1 MNQPVPQTADIAV
14 VGAGPIGLTVAALLA
29 DQGVSVLVVEAADT
43 TSDEPR
49 AISLVDESLRTLQ
62 SLGLVDEVAPDLVWN
77 TGASYLGAKGQPLV
91 VVRPALAR
99 FGYPQKSFFDQ
110 PGLTR
115 ALLKG
120 IGARD
125 LVTVVFGTRVES
137 LSQNPHGVT
146 VTVRDAD
153 GEVSTIKAHYLVGCD
168 GGRSTVRAA
177 SGITMTG
184 SSQEEPWIVLDLQN
198 DPHDERMAIFHCDPD
213 RPGVIV
219 PGTQGRC
226 RYEFMLLPGE
236 DRQAVLEHDFIARLV
251 APYRGALD
259 PADVRRKVVYVSHQ
273 LVAERWREGRVL
285 LAGDA
290 AHLMPPFAGQGLN
303 TGMRDARNLAWKLAA
318 VVKGTAAEALLDTY
332 DLERRPHATA
342 MVQLSHRMGKLIMTA
357 DRRRAWLRDTAFSLA
372 RFAPSVKQY
381 FATMKFVKKVRLT
394 EGCVADI
401 GDSAGLRGDFLPQ
414 PSVIDA
420 HGRVSR
426 LDDNLGRGWAVIA
439 TGRHHG
445 DPFAAIDTSSL
456 AHLAPRLVQL
466 LAADRVPRPADHPQL
481 ADMDALVP
489 QGGAPRFLLV
499 RPDRIVAADFAPGEE
514 DLVAQALAPLL
525 PTHR

>member
-1 MNQPVPQTADIAV
+1 MNQPEPQAVDVLV
-14 VGAGPIGLTVAALLA
+14 VGAGPIGLTVATLLA
-29 DQGVSVLVVEAADT
+29 DQNISVMVVEAGPT

-62 SLGLVDEVAPDLVWN
+62 SLGLVEDVAPDLVWN
-77 TGASYLGAKGQPLV
+77 TGARYLGAKGQPLV
-91 VVRPALAR
+91 VVRPAVAR

-115 ALLKG
+115 ALVKG
-120 IGARD
+120 AEIRD
-125 LVTVVFGTRVES
+125 RVTVVYDTRVETV
-137 LSQNPHGVT
+137 SQTSEGVT
-146 VTVRDAD
+146 VNARDAE
-153 GEVSTIKAHYLVGCD
+153 GRSVVIEAQYLVGCD
-168 GGRSTVRAA
+168 GGRSTVRTA
-177 SGITMTG
+177 SGIAMTG

-236 DRQAVLEHDFIARLV
+236 DRQAVLEHEFIASLV
-251 APYRGALD
+251 APYRGVLD

-273 LVAERWREGRVL
+273 LVAERWRDRRVL

-318 VVKGTAAEALLDTY
+318 VVKGTATEALLDTY
-332 DLERRPHATA
+332 DLERRPHAAA

-381 FATMKFVKKVRLT
+381 FATMKFVKKVRIT
-394 EGCVADI
+394 EGCVVDI
-401 GDSAGLRGDFLPQ
+401 GDSSGLRGDFLPQ

-426 LDDNLGRGWAVIA
+426 LDDNLGRGWALIA
-439 TGRHHG
+439 TGRHRG
-445 DPFAAIDTSSL
+445 DPFGTIDASAL
-456 AHLAPRLVQL
+456 AHLNPRHVQV

-481 ADMDALVP
+481 ADLDALVP
-489 QGGAPRFLLV
+489 QAEAPRLLLV

-514 DLVAQALAPLL
+514 HLVAQALAPLL

>member
-1 MNQPVPQTADIAV
+1 MSQPVPQSVDVVV

-29 DQGVSVLVVEAADT
+29 DQDVSVMVVEAGRT

-99 FGYPQKSFFDQ
+99 LGYPQKSFFDQ

-115 ALLKG
+115 ALVKG
-120 IGARD
+120 TGARD
-125 LVTVVFGTRVES
+125 LVTVVYGTRVES
-137 LSQNPHGVT
+137 LSQTQDGVSLSA
-146 VTVRDAD
+146 RDTD
-153 GEVSTIKAHYLVGCD
+153 GAIATIEARYVVGCD
-168 GGRSTVRAA
+168 GGRSTVRTAA
-177 SGITMTG
+177 GIAMAG

-236 DRQAVLEHDFIARLV
+236 DRETVLEHDFIARLV
-251 APYRGALD
+251 APYRGHLD

-273 LVAERWREGRVL
+273 LVAERWRDRRVL

-318 VVKGTAAEALLDTY
+318 VVQGTATEALLDTY
-332 DLERRPHATA
+332 DIERRPHATA
-342 MVQLSHRMGKLIMTA
+342 MVQLSHRMGQLIMTT

-394 EGCVADI
+394 RGCVADV
-401 GDSAGLRGDFLPQ
+401 GDSSGLRGDFLPQ

-426 LDDNLGRGWAVIA
+426 LDDNLGRGWSVVAI
-439 TGRHHG
+439 GRHDG
-445 DPFAAIDTSSL
+445 DPFSAFDTSAL
-456 AHLAPRLVQL
+456 AHLGPRLVQL
-466 LAADRVPRPADHPQL
+466 LAADRVPRPSAHPQL

-489 QGGAPRFLLV
+489 QAGDPRFLLV
-499 RPDRIVAADFAPGEE
+499 RPDRIVAADFGPGEE
-514 DLVAQALAPLL
+514 PRVAQALAPLL